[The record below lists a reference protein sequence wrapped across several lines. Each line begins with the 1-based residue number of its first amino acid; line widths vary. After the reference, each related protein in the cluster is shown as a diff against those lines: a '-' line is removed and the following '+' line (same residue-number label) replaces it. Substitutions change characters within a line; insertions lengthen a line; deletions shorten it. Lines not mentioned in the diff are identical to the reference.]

1 MVGTDVLAIELDLE
15 RNREKEIQ
23 KRTLQSMAEVRGV
36 WVDVYATAISVI
48 AELTFVQYD
57 SESVIEFLKKTV
69 DDVAAAGIESLSR
82 HMSALLANYLVELG
96 DPDAAD
102 QTWRNNRLPC
112 EAGELLDLE
121 RQSWRTM
128 EALSCAR
135 VRLLTAQGECAA
147 AEALASSLCDLA
159 AERGLTRTLLRGL
172 ALSMVVAHVAG
183 DENRAVARLI
193 EFLRLTREV
202 DYVRP
207 LVRHRE
213 VSRTVL
219 RCLLDTDAEED
230 VRRAAEST
238 LVQLEPSTTKA
249 SGFSAREREVPDRT
263 PTRAHSRFPGHALT
277 PTGVMAIRC
286 KQFHLPDL

>member
-112 EAGELLDLE
+112 EAGELDLE